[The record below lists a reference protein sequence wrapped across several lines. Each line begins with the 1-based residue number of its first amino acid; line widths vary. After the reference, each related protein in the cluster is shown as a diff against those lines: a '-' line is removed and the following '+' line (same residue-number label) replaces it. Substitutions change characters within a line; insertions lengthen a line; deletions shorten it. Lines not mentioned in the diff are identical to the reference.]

1 MSTVFCEVAYSAAAV
16 HEKMQ
21 RKGRRTIKTS
31 VRRREVRYR
40 QKRRGAK
47 QHSHGGGKNVRSGR
61 AKRTSMTGAAVGM
74 PETVRKGG
82 AGAVGRAENRAR
94 MRYARI

>member
-1 MSTVFCEVAYSAAAV
+1 MKVPAEAAGSEAALS
-16 HEKMQ
+16 
-21 RKGRRTIKTS
+21 RW
-31 VRRREVRYR
+31 
-40 QKRRGAK
+40 
-47 QHSHGGGKNVRSGR
+47 GKNVRSGR